1 MPNFVTDA
9 DGVGRLPRFSP
20 EDLNVVTL
28 DEQCRQLKRL
38 MNAMKQQVNFRT
50 KSWSKDR
57 LEMLQQ
63 INAEKDFEKL
73 KRLEKAN
80 D

>member
-1 MPNFVTDA
+1 MPNFVTNG

-20 EDLNVVTL
+20 EDLNVATL
-28 DEQCRQLKRL
+28 DEQCRQLERL

-50 KSWSKDR
+50 ESWSKDR
-57 LEMLQQ
+57 LEILQQ

-73 KRLEKAN
+73 KRLEKGT